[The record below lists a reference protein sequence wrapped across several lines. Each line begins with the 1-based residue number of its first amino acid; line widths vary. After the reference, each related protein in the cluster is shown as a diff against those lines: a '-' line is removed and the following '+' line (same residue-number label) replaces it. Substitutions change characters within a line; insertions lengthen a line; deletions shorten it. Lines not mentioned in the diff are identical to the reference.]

1 MLPACK
7 SRPTKPTVEEPPA
20 LGALYKTSP
29 FKVNGERLAALDKI
43 QSLADAFECDKF
55 KAYCREAECGRQPGG
70 EIPEIMRNAEFAL
83 DKIIWSMENL
93 PKPERGARLF
103 LLYNMGYVIQ
113 TPTAAFAVDTVHPRV
128 EMLAPR
134 LDFLLLTHRHTDH
147 YSQRL
152 VSAMGE
158 KPVVSN
164 FISNRHKHVYDE
176 QFYEFGKISVRA
188 TIAHHGKTT
197 PRFVSVYEISCDDSE
212 TRPRILHA
220 GDAGKWEQIKPQKAP
235 DVFIPHV
242 SVGLDIRKCADET
255 VKPKL
260 VLMSHL
266 LEMAHPTYKWRHPLK
281 LGLKKCGQIKNA
293 TAIMPFWGE
302 RVDLA

>member
-1 MLPACK
+1 MRRTGRRAFIKTIAKAGAAVLLPACK

-128 EMLAPR
+128 EMLAPIQ
-134 LDFLLLTHRHTDH
+134 T
-147 YSQRL
+147 
-152 VSAMGE
+152 
-158 KPVVSN
+158 VVS
-164 FISNRHKHVYDE
+164 
-176 QFYEFGKISVRA
+176 
-188 TIAHHGKTT
+188 TT
-197 PRFVSVYEISCDDSE
+197 LS
-212 TRPRILHA
+212 
-220 GDAGKWEQIKPQKAP
+220 G
-235 DVFIPHV
+235 
-242 SVGLDIRKCADET
+242 
-255 VKPKL
+255 
-260 VLMSHL
+260 
-266 LEMAHPTYKWRHPLK
+266 
-281 LGLKKCGQIKNA
+281 A
-293 TAIMPFWGE
+293 TAPS
-302 RVDLA
+302 V